1 MNLVEV
7 KRISYYPP
15 SKGYAVLLEEK
26 EGARSLPII
35 VGSAEAQ
42 AIALYLEGVNMP
54 SPMTHDVLINVLE
67 SMEGTI
73 NRVLIARITKG
84 TFFAEIEVFSPH
96 NGKIIIDSRPS
107 DAIAIAL
114 RTLTPIYIS
123 DEVMDSAGIDNFNN
137 ENEVAEA
144 VSSEDLSY
152 EISEEVVLGNLNEA
166 LEKAVSKEEYEVAAR
181 LRDRI
186 RQLEKK
192 STLYLNYLKSSS
204 VANKLLTTPKKRG

>member
-26 EGARSLPII
+26 EGGRSLPII

-54 SPMTHDVLINVLE
+54 RPMTHDLLVNVLE
-67 SMEGTI
+67 NMDGEIS
-73 NRVLIARITKG
+73 RVLIARISNG
-84 TFFAEIEVFSPH
+84 TFYAEIEISSH
-96 NGKIIIDSRPS
+96 HSGEMIIDSRPS

-114 RTLTPIYIS
+114 RSLTPIYIS
-123 DEVMDSAGIDNFNN
+123 DEVMDSAGIDNFTQQS
-137 ENEVAEA
+137 EVAEA
-144 VSSEDLSY
+144 VTSEDLSF
-152 EISEEVVLGNLNEA
+152 EISEEMVLDNLNEA
-166 LEKAVSKEEYEVAAR
+166 LEKAVSEEEYEVAAR

-186 RQLEKK
+186 KQLEKK
-192 STLYLNYLKSSS
+192 STSQ
-204 VANKLLTTPKKRG
+204 

>member
-15 SKGYAVLLEEK
+15 SKGYAVLLQEK
-26 EGARSLPII
+26 EGGRSLPIV

-54 SPMTHDVLINVLE
+54 RPMTHDLLANVME
-67 SMEGTI
+67 SIDIEVS
-73 NRVLIARITKG
+73 RVLIARISNG
-84 TFFAEIEVFSPH
+84 TFYAEIEVSSPH
-96 NGKIIIDSRPS
+96 SGEIVIDSRPS

-123 DEVMDSAGIDNFNN
+123 DEVMDSAGI
-137 ENEVAEA
+137 ENLIQESEVAEA
-144 VSSEDLSY
+144 VTTKDLSD
-152 EISEEVVLGNLNEA
+152 EISEETVLENLNEA
-166 LEKAVSKEEYEVAAR
+166 LEKAVSKEEYELAAR

-186 RQLEKK
+186 KELEKE
-192 STLYLNYLKSSS
+192 ST
-204 VANKLLTTPKKRG
+204 T

>member
-26 EGARSLPII
+26 EGERSLPII

-54 SPMTHDVLINVLE
+54 RPMTHDLLINVLE
-67 SMEGTI
+67 NMDGEIS
-73 NRVLIARITKG
+73 RVLIARINNG
-84 TFFAEIEVFSPH
+84 TFYAEIEVSNPH
-96 NGKIIIDSRPS
+96 SGEMIIDSRPS

-114 RTLTPIYIS
+114 RSLTPIYIS
-123 DEVMDSAGIDNFNN
+123 DEVMDSAGINNFTK
-137 ENEVAEA
+137 ESEVAEA
-144 VSSEDLSY
+144 VTSEDLSF
-152 EISEEVVLGNLNEA
+152 EISEEMVLENLNEA
-166 LEKAVSKEEYEVAAR
+166 LEKAVAEEEYEAAAR

-186 RQLEKK
+186 KQLEKK
-192 STLYLNYLKSSS
+192 STSQ
-204 VANKLLTTPKKRG
+204 

>member
-26 EGARSLPII
+26 DGDRSLPII

-54 SPMTHDVLINVLE
+54 RPMTHDLLVNVLE
-67 SMEGTI
+67 NIDGEIS
-73 NRVLIARITKG
+73 RVLISRITNG
-84 TFFAEIEVFSPH
+84 TFFAEIEVSSPH
-96 NGKIIIDSRPS
+96 TGETIIDARPS

-114 RTLTPIYIS
+114 LTQAQIYIS
-123 DEVMDSAGIDNFNN
+123 DEVMDSASIDNFTK
-137 ENEVAEA
+137 ESEIVEA
-144 VSSEDLSY
+144 VTSEDLSF
-152 EISEEVVLGNLNEA
+152 EISEEIVLENLNEA
-166 LEKAVSKEEYEVAAR
+166 LEKAVSEEEYEVAAR

-192 STLYLNYLKSSS
+192 STSQ
-204 VANKLLTTPKKRG
+204 